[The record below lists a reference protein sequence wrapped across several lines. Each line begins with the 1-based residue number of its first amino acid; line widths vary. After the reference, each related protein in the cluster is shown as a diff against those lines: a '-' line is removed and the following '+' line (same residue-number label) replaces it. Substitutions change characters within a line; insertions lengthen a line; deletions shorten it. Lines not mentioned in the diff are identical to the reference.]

1 MTRFLSLFLF
11 LSAALSLSAQHVRSV
26 AGFPAAEP
34 GYSLGV
40 SACYAGQI
48 GDYLVVAGG
57 CNFPEAGKP
66 KKYYAGVYAARMD
79 RATLQWR
86 LVGFLPEAAAY
97 GATVT
102 CGDSLLFL
110 GGNNTDHALAAVYS
124 VRLNS
129 VGTDV
134 LINRLADLP
143 ATADNMAVALV
154 GNDIFVV
161 GGNQNGKPSADVLRY
176 KLGANSVNQCSNTI
190 AQCSNSVNQC
200 SNTIAQCS
208 NSVNQCSNRIAQCS
222 NSVNQGANST
232 SSADLRIPGAP
243 RVQPVAAAYNDKLY
257 VWGGFYADG
266 EQSKVHTDG
275 YVYDVNAKEWGALSA
290 PCSADGEEMTL
301 SGGIAWAD
309 GDHLYATGG
318 VNRTIFLDAIS
329 GRYECVKKDDYL
341 KQPIDWYKFSGNL
354 YVFDAVAGQWL
365 TTTFANQALAR
376 AGAQAVPT
384 TLGVYYIGGELKPAL
399 RTPQIVLV
407 EN

>member
-1 MTRFLSLFLF
+1 MNRFLSLFLF
-11 LSAALSLSAQHVRSV
+11 LSTALSLSAQHVRSV

-48 GDYLVVAGG
+48 GDYLVIAGG

-97 GATVT
+97 GATVA

-110 GGNNTDHALAAVYS
+110 GGNNTDHDLAAVYS

-129 VGTDV
+129 AGTDV
-134 LINRLADLP
+134 SINRLADLP
-143 ATADNMAVALV
+143 ATADNMAVALA
-154 GNDIFVV
+154 GNDVFVV

-176 KLGANSVNQCSNTI
+176 KLGA
-190 AQCSNSVNQC
+190 
-200 SNTIAQCS
+200 
-208 NSVNQCSNRIAQCS
+208 
-222 NSVNQGANST
+222 ST
-232 SSADLRIPGAP
+232 VSSANLRIPGAP

-341 KQPIDWYKFSGNL
+341 KQSIDWYKFSGNL

-384 TLGVYYIGGELKPAL
+384 PLGVYYIGGELKPAL

>member
-1 MTRFLSLFLF
+1 MNKLLSLFLF
-11 LSAALSLSAQHVRSV
+11 FSAALPLSAQHVRSV

-86 LVGFLPEAAAY
+86 LVGFLPEPAAY
-97 GATVT
+97 GATIAS
-102 CGDSLLFL
+102 GDSLLFI
-110 GGNNTDHALAAVYS
+110 GGNNTDHALTAVYS

-129 VGTDV
+129 AGTDAT
-134 LINRLADLP
+134 LNRLADLS

-154 GNDIFVV
+154 GNDVFVV

-176 KLGANSVNQCSNTI
+176 KLGANSVNQAT
-190 AQCSNSVNQC
+190 
-200 SNTIAQCS
+200 
-208 NSVNQCSNRIAQCS
+208 
-222 NSVNQGANST
+222 NST
-232 SSADLRIPGAP
+232 SSVNLRIPGAP
-243 RVQPVAAAYNDKLY
+243 RVQPVAAAYNNKLY

-275 YVYDVNAKEWGALSA
+275 YVYDVNTKEWGALSA
-290 PCSADGEEMTL
+290 PRSKDGEEMTL

-365 TTTFANQALAR
+365 TTTFANKALAR
-376 AGAQAVPT
+376 AGAQVVPT

-399 RTPQIVLV
+399 RTPEIVII

>member
-1 MTRFLSLFLF
+1 MNRFLSLFLF
-11 LSAALSLSAQHVRSV
+11 LSTALTLSAQHVRSV

-79 RATLQWR
+79 RAALQWR

-97 GATVT
+97 GATVA
-102 CGDSLLFL
+102 CGDSLLFV
-110 GGNNTDHALAAVYS
+110 GGNNTEHALAAVYS

-129 VGTDV
+129 AGTDV
-134 LINRLADLP
+134 SINRLADLP
-143 ATADNMAVALV
+143 ATADNMAVALA

-161 GGNQNGKPSADVLRY
+161 GGNQNGKPSNAVLRY
-176 KLGANSVNQCSNTI
+176 KLG
-190 AQCSNSVNQC
+190 SNSV
-200 SNTIAQCS
+200 
-208 NSVNQCSNRIAQCS
+208 
-222 NSVNQGANST
+222 

-243 RVQPVAAAYNDKLY
+243 RVQPVAAAYNNRLY

-275 YVYDVNAKEWGALSA
+275 YVYDMNAKEWGALAA
-290 PCSADGEEMTL
+290 PRSADGEEMTL
-301 SGGIAWAD
+301 SGGIAWAE
-309 GDHLYATGG
+309 GDYLYATGG

-365 TTTFANQALAR
+365 TTTFANRALAR
-376 AGAQAVPT
+376 AGAQVVPT

-407 EN
+407 EK

>member
-1 MTRFLSLFLF
+1 MNRFLSLFLF
-11 LSAALSLSAQHVRSV
+11 LSAALSLSAQHVRRV

-79 RATLQWR
+79 RAALQWR

-97 GATVT
+97 GATVAS
-102 CGDSLLFL
+102 GDSLLFL

-129 VGTDV
+129 AGTDV
-134 LINRLADLP
+134 SINRLADLP
-143 ATADNMAVALV
+143 ATADNMAVALA
-154 GNDIFVV
+154 GNDVFVV

-176 KLGANSVNQCSNTI
+176 KLGSNSVKQASNTI
-190 AQCSNSVNQC
+190 ARGSNSVNQV
-200 SNTIAQCS
+200 T
-208 NSVNQCSNRIAQCS
+208 
-222 NSVNQGANST
+222 NST
-232 SSADLRIPGAP
+232 SSVDLRIPGAP
-243 RVQPVAAAYNDKLY
+243 RVQPVAAAYNNKLY

-275 YVYDVNAKEWGALSA
+275 YVYDVNTKEWGALSA
-290 PCSADGEEMTL
+290 PRSADGEEMTL

-309 GDHLYATGG
+309 GNRLCATGG

-365 TTTFANQALAR
+365 TTTFANRALAR
-376 AGAQAVPT
+376 AGAQVVPT

-399 RTPQIVLV
+399 RTPEIVII

>member
-1 MTRFLSLFLF
+1 MNRFLSLFLF

-79 RATLQWR
+79 CATLQWR
-86 LVGFLPEAAAY
+86 LVGFLPEPAAY
-97 GATVT
+97 GATVA

-176 KLGANSVNQCSNTI
+176 KLGANS
-190 AQCSNSVNQC
+190 
-200 SNTIAQCS
+200 
-208 NSVNQCSNRIAQCS
+208 
-222 NSVNQGANST
+222 T

-275 YVYDVNAKEWGALSA
+275 YVYDVNAKEWDALSA

-384 TLGVYYIGGELKPAL
+384 PLGVYYIGGELKPAL
-399 RTPQIVLV
+399 RTPQIVII

>member
-11 LSAALSLSAQHVRSV
+11 LSAALPLSAQHVRSV
-26 AGFPAAEP
+26 VGFPAAEP

-57 CNFPEAGKP
+57 CNFPEDGKP

-86 LVGFLPEAAAY
+86 LVGFLPEPAAY
-97 GATVT
+97 GATIAS
-102 CGDSLLFL
+102 GDSLLFI

-129 VGTDV
+129 AGTDAT
-134 LINRLADLP
+134 LNRLADLP

-154 GNDIFVV
+154 GNDVFVV
-161 GGNQNGKPSADVLRY
+161 GGNQNGKPSNAVLRY
-176 KLGANSVNQCSNTI
+176 KLGANSVNQGSNSV

-200 SNTIAQCS
+200 SNTIAQG
-208 NSVNQCSNRIAQCS
+208 S

-232 SSADLRIPGAP
+232 SSANLRIPGAP

-275 YVYDVNAKEWGALSA
+275 YVYDVNAKEWGVLPA
-290 PCSADGEEMTL
+290 PRSVDGEEMTL

-309 GDHLYATGG
+309 GNHLYATGG
-318 VNRTIFLDAIS
+318 VNSTIFLDAIS

-354 YVFDAVAGQWL
+354 CVFDAVAGQWL

-384 TLGVYYIGGELKPAL
+384 TFGVYYIGGELKPAL
-399 RTPQIVLV
+399 RTPQIVIV
-407 EN
+407 EK

>member
-1 MTRFLSLFLF
+1 MNRFLSLFLF
-11 LSAALSLSAQHVRSV
+11 LSAALPLSAQHVRSV

-66 KKYYAGVYAARMD
+66 KKYYAGVYAARID

-97 GATVT
+97 GATVAS
-102 CGDSLLFL
+102 GDSLLFI
-110 GGNNTDHALAAVYS
+110 GGNNTEHALAAVYS

-129 VGTDV
+129 AGTDV
-134 LINRLADLP
+134 SINRLADLP
-143 ATADNMAVALV
+143 ATADNMAVALA
-154 GNDIFVV
+154 GNDVFVV
-161 GGNQNGKPSADVLRY
+161 GGNQNGKPSNAVLRY
-176 KLGANSVNQCSNTI
+176 KLGSNSIAQGSNTV
-190 AQCSNSVNQC
+190 SSVE
-200 SNTIAQCS
+200 
-208 NSVNQCSNRIAQCS
+208 
-222 NSVNQGANST
+222 
-232 SSADLRIPGAP
+232 LRIPGAP
-243 RVQPVAAAYNDKLY
+243 RVQPVAAAYNNKLY

-275 YVYDVNAKEWGALSA
+275 YVYDVNAKEWGALAA
-290 PCSADGEEMTL
+290 PRSADGEEMTL

-309 GDHLYATGG
+309 GNRLYATGG

-329 GRYECVKKDDYL
+329 GRYECVEKDDYL
-341 KQPIDWYKFSGNL
+341 KQPIDWYRFSGNL

-376 AGAQAVPT
+376 AGAQVVPT

-399 RTPQIVLV
+399 RTPEIVII

>member
-1 MTRFLSLFLF
+1 MNRFLSLFLF

-26 AGFPAAEP
+26 AGFPAAES

-97 GATVT
+97 GATVAS
-102 CGDSLLFL
+102 GDSLLFL

-134 LINRLADLP
+134 SINRLADLP

-154 GNDIFVV
+154 GNDVFVV

-176 KLGANSVNQCSNTI
+176 KLGA
-190 AQCSNSVNQC
+190 
-200 SNTIAQCS
+200 
-208 NSVNQCSNRIAQCS
+208 
-222 NSVNQGANST
+222 ST
-232 SSADLRIPGAP
+232 VSSANLRIPGAP

-290 PCSADGEEMTL
+290 PHSVDGEEMTL

-341 KQPIDWYKFSGNL
+341 KQSIDWYKFSGNL
-354 YVFDAVAGQWL
+354 YVFDAVVGQWL

-384 TLGVYYIGGELKPAL
+384 PLGVYYIGGELKPAL

>member
-1 MTRFLSLFLF
+1 MTFDTPSIFITIMNRLLSLFLF

-161 GGNQNGKPSADVLRY
+161 GGNQNGKPSADVMRY
-176 KLGANSVNQCSNTI
+176 KL
-190 AQCSNSVNQC
+190 
-200 SNTIAQCS
+200 
-208 NSVNQCSNRIAQCS
+208 
-222 NSVNQGANST
+222 GANST
-232 SSADLRIPGAP
+232 SSADLRIPCAP

-290 PCSADGEEMTL
+290 PCSANGEEMTL

-365 TTTFANQALAR
+365 TTTFVNQALAR

-384 TLGVYYIGGELKPAL
+384 PLGVYYIGGELKPAL
-399 RTPQIVLV
+399 RTPQIVII

>member
-97 GATVT
+97 GATVA

-124 VRLNS
+124 VRLDS
-129 VGTDV
+129 AGTDV
-134 LINRLADLP
+134 SINRLADLP
-143 ATADNMAVALV
+143 ATTDNMAVALV
-154 GNDIFVV
+154 GNDVFVV

-176 KLGANSVNQCSNTI
+176 KLGA
-190 AQCSNSVNQC
+190 
-200 SNTIAQCS
+200 
-208 NSVNQCSNRIAQCS
+208 
-222 NSVNQGANST
+222 ST
-232 SSADLRIPGAP
+232 VSSADLRIPGAP

-257 VWGGFYADG
+257 VWGGFCADG

-290 PCSADGEEMTL
+290 PHSVDGEEMTL

-341 KQPIDWYKFSGNL
+341 KQSIDWYKFSGNL

-384 TLGVYYIGGELKPAL
+384 PLGVYYIGGELKPAL

>member
-1 MTRFLSLFLF
+1 MNKLLSLFLF
-11 LSAALSLSAQHVRSV
+11 FSAALPISAQHVRSV

-86 LVGFLPEAAAY
+86 LVGFLPEPAAY
-97 GATVT
+97 GATIAS
-102 CGDSLLFL
+102 GDSLLFI
-110 GGNNTDHALAAVYS
+110 GGNNTDHALTAVYS

-129 VGTDV
+129 AGTDAT
-134 LINRLADLP
+134 LNRLADLS

-154 GNDIFVV
+154 GNDVFVV

-176 KLGANSVNQCSNTI
+176 KLGANSVNQAT
-190 AQCSNSVNQC
+190 
-200 SNTIAQCS
+200 
-208 NSVNQCSNRIAQCS
+208 
-222 NSVNQGANST
+222 NST
-232 SSADLRIPGAP
+232 SSVNLRIPGAP
-243 RVQPVAAAYNDKLY
+243 RVQPVAAAYNNKLY

-275 YVYDVNAKEWGALSA
+275 YVYDVNTKEWGALSA
-290 PCSADGEEMTL
+290 PRSKDGEEMTL

-354 YVFDAVAGQWL
+354 CVFDAVAGQWL
-365 TTTFANQALAR
+365 TTTFANKALAR
-376 AGAQAVPT
+376 AGAQVVPT

-399 RTPQIVLV
+399 RTPQIVII

>member
-1 MTRFLSLFLF
+1 MNRFLSLFLF

-79 RATLQWR
+79 RAALQWR

-97 GATVT
+97 GATVA

-129 VGTDV
+129 AGTDV

-154 GNDIFVV
+154 GNDVFVV

-176 KLGANSVNQCSNTI
+176 KLGA
-190 AQCSNSVNQC
+190 
-200 SNTIAQCS
+200 
-208 NSVNQCSNRIAQCS
+208 
-222 NSVNQGANST
+222 ST
-232 SSADLRIPGAP
+232 VSSANLRIPGAP

-257 VWGGFYADG
+257 IWGGFYADG

-275 YVYDVNAKEWGALSA
+275 YVYDINAKEWGALSA
-290 PCSADGEEMTL
+290 PRSADGEEMTL

-384 TLGVYYIGGELKPAL
+384 TFGVYYIGGELKPAL

>member
-1 MTRFLSLFLF
+1 MDRFLSLFLF
-11 LSAALSLSAQHVRSV
+11 LSAALPLSAQHVRSV
-26 AGFPAAEP
+26 VGFPAAEP

-57 CNFPEAGKP
+57 CNFPEDGKP

-79 RATLQWR
+79 RKALQWR
-86 LVGFLPEAAAY
+86 LVGFLPEPAAY
-97 GATVT
+97 GATVA

-129 VGTDV
+129 AGTDV
-134 LINRLADLP
+134 SINRLADLP

-154 GNDIFVV
+154 GNDVFVV

-176 KLGANSVNQCSNTI
+176 KLGANSV
-190 AQCSNSVNQC
+190 
-200 SNTIAQCS
+200 
-208 NSVNQCSNRIAQCS
+208 
-222 NSVNQGANST
+222 
-232 SSADLRIPGAP
+232 SSANLRIPGAP

-275 YVYDVNAKEWGALSA
+275 YVYDVNTKEWGALSA

-341 KQPIDWYKFSGNL
+341 KQPIDWYKFCGNL
-354 YVFDAVAGQWL
+354 YVFDAVAGQWF

-376 AGAQAVPT
+376 AGAQVVPT

-399 RTPQIVLV
+399 RTPEIVLV
-407 EN
+407 EK

>member
-1 MTRFLSLFLF
+1 MNKLLSLFLF

-176 KLGANSVNQCSNTI
+176 KLGA
-190 AQCSNSVNQC
+190 
-200 SNTIAQCS
+200 
-208 NSVNQCSNRIAQCS
+208 
-222 NSVNQGANST
+222 ST
-232 SSADLRIPGAP
+232 VSSADIRIPGAP

-290 PCSADGEEMTL
+290 PCSANGEEMTL

-365 TTTFANQALAR
+365 TTTFVNQALAR

-384 TLGVYYIGGELKPAL
+384 PLGVYYIGGELKPAL
-399 RTPQIVLV
+399 RTPQIVII

>member
-79 RATLQWR
+79 CATLQWR

-176 KLGANSVNQCSNTI
+176 KLGA
-190 AQCSNSVNQC
+190 
-200 SNTIAQCS
+200 
-208 NSVNQCSNRIAQCS
+208 
-222 NSVNQGANST
+222 ST
-232 SSADLRIPGAP
+232 VSSADLRIPGAP

-290 PCSADGEEMTL
+290 PCSANGEEMTL

-365 TTTFANQALAR
+365 TTTFVNQALAR

-384 TLGVYYIGGELKPAL
+384 PLGVYYIGGELKPAL
-399 RTPQIVLV
+399 RTPQIVII

>member
-1 MTRFLSLFLF
+1 MNRFLSLFLF
-11 LSAALSLSAQHVRSV
+11 LSAALPLSAQHVRSV

-79 RATLQWR
+79 RAALQWR

-97 GATVT
+97 GATVAS
-102 CGDSLLFL
+102 GDSLLFI

-129 VGTDV
+129 AGTDV

-154 GNDIFVV
+154 GNDVFVV

-176 KLGANSVNQCSNTI
+176 KLGA
-190 AQCSNSVNQC
+190 
-200 SNTIAQCS
+200 
-208 NSVNQCSNRIAQCS
+208 
-222 NSVNQGANST
+222 ST
-232 SSADLRIPGAP
+232 VSSANLRIPGAP

-290 PCSADGEEMTL
+290 PRSADSEEMTL

-384 TLGVYYIGGELKPAL
+384 TFGVYYIGGELKPAL

>member
-1 MTRFLSLFLF
+1 MNRFLSLFLF

-26 AGFPAAEP
+26 VGFPAAEP

-48 GDYLVVAGG
+48 GDYLVIAGG

-97 GATVT
+97 GATVAS
-102 CGDSLLFL
+102 GDSLLFI
-110 GGNNTDHALAAVYS
+110 GGNNTEHALAAVYS

-129 VGTDV
+129 AGTDV
-134 LINRLADLP
+134 SINRLADLP

-154 GNDIFVV
+154 GNDVFVV
-161 GGNQNGKPSADVLRY
+161 GGNQNGEPSNAVLRY
-176 KLGANSVNQCSNTI
+176 KLG
-190 AQCSNSVNQC
+190 SNSVAQG
-200 SNTIAQCS
+200 SNT
-208 NSVNQCSNRIAQCS
+208 V
-222 NSVNQGANST
+222 
-232 SSADLRIPGAP
+232 SSAELRIPGAP
-243 RVQPVAAAYNDKLY
+243 RVQPVAVAYNNRLY

-275 YVYDVNAKEWGALSA
+275 YVYDVNAKEWGVLSA
-290 PCSADGEEMTL
+290 PRSADGEEMTL

-309 GDHLYATGG
+309 GAHLYATGG

-329 GRYECVKKDDYL
+329 GRYECVEKNDYL
-341 KQPIDWYKFSGNL
+341 KQSIDWYKFSGNL

-365 TTTFANQALAR
+365 TTTFANKALAR
-376 AGAQAVPT
+376 AGAQVVPT

-407 EN
+407 EK

>member
-86 LVGFLPEAAAY
+86 LVGFLPEPAAY
-97 GATVT
+97 GATVA

-124 VRLNS
+124 VRLDS
-129 VGTDV
+129 AGTDV

-154 GNDIFVV
+154 GNDILVV

-176 KLGANSVNQCSNTI
+176 KLGA
-190 AQCSNSVNQC
+190 
-200 SNTIAQCS
+200 
-208 NSVNQCSNRIAQCS
+208 
-222 NSVNQGANST
+222 ST
-232 SSADLRIPGAP
+232 VSSANLRIPGAP

-275 YVYDVNAKEWGALSA
+275 YVYDVNVKEWGALSA
-290 PCSADGEEMTL
+290 PRSVDGEEMTL

-365 TTTFANQALAR
+365 TTTFADQALAR

-384 TLGVYYIGGELKPAL
+384 PLGVYYIGGELKPAL

>member
-1 MTRFLSLFLF
+1 MNRFLSLFLF
-11 LSAALSLSAQHVRSV
+11 LSAALPLSAQHVRRV

-79 RATLQWR
+79 RAALQWR

-97 GATVT
+97 GATVAS
-102 CGDSLLFL
+102 GDSLLFI
-110 GGNNTDHALAAVYS
+110 GGNNTEHALAAVYS

-129 VGTDV
+129 AGTDV
-134 LINRLADLP
+134 SINRLADLP
-143 ATADNMAVALV
+143 ATADNMAVALA

-161 GGNQNGKPSADVLRY
+161 GGNQNGKPSNAVLRY
-176 KLGANSVNQCSNTI
+176 KLG
-190 AQCSNSVNQC
+190 SNSVNQA
-200 SNTIAQCS
+200 T
-208 NSVNQCSNRIAQCS
+208 
-222 NSVNQGANST
+222 NST
-232 SSADLRIPGAP
+232 SAVNLRIPGAP
-243 RVQPVAAAYNDKLY
+243 RVQPVAAAYNNRLY

-275 YVYDVNAKEWGALSA
+275 YVYDVNAKEWGALAA
-290 PCSADGEEMTL
+290 PRSADGEEMTL

-309 GDHLYATGG
+309 GNRLYATGG

-341 KQPIDWYKFSGNL
+341 KQSIDWYKFSGNL

-376 AGAQAVPT
+376 AGAQVVPT

-399 RTPQIVLV
+399 RTPQIVII

>member
-1 MTRFLSLFLF
+1 MNRFLSLFLF
-11 LSAALSLSAQHVRSV
+11 LSAALPLSAQHVRSV
-26 AGFPAAEP
+26 VGFPAAEP

-48 GDYLVVAGG
+48 GDYIVVAGG

-66 KKYYAGVYAARMD
+66 KKYYAGVYAARID
-79 RATLQWR
+79 RAALQWR

-97 GATVT
+97 GATVAS
-102 CGDSLLFL
+102 GDSLLFI
-110 GGNNTDHALAAVYS
+110 GGNNTEHALAAVYS

-129 VGTDV
+129 AGTNV
-134 LINRLADLP
+134 SINRLADLP
-143 ATADNMAVALV
+143 ATADNMAVALA

-161 GGNQNGKPSADVLRY
+161 GGNQNGKPSNAVLRY
-176 KLGANSVNQCSNTI
+176 KLG
-190 AQCSNSVNQC
+190 SNSVKQA
-200 SNTIAQCS
+200 T
-208 NSVNQCSNRIAQCS
+208 
-222 NSVNQGANST
+222 NST
-232 SSADLRIPGAP
+232 SSANLRIPGAP
-243 RVQPVAAAYNDKLY
+243 RVQPVAAAYNNRLY

-290 PCSADGEEMTL
+290 PRSADGEEMTL

-309 GDHLYATGG
+309 GNRLYATGG

-365 TTTFANQALAR
+365 TTTFANQTLAR

-384 TLGVYYIGGELKPAL
+384 PLGVYYIGGELKPAL
-399 RTPQIVLV
+399 RTPQIVII

>member
-11 LSAALSLSAQHVRSV
+11 LSAALPLSAQHVRSV
-26 AGFPAAEP
+26 VGFPAAEP

-97 GATVT
+97 GATIAS
-102 CGDSLLFL
+102 GDSLLFI
-110 GGNNTDHALAAVYS
+110 GGNNNDHALAAVYS
-124 VRLNS
+124 VRLS
-129 VGTDV
+129 SAGTDV

-161 GGNQNGKPSADVLRY
+161 GGNQNGKPSNAVLRY
-176 KLGANSVNQCSNTI
+176 KLG
-190 AQCSNSVNQC
+190 SNSVNQA
-200 SNTIAQCS
+200 T
-208 NSVNQCSNRIAQCS
+208 
-222 NSVNQGANST
+222 NST
-232 SSADLRIPGAP
+232 SAVNLRIPGAP
-243 RVQPVAAAYNDKLY
+243 RVQPVAAAYNNRLY

-275 YVYDVNAKEWGALSA
+275 YVYDVNTKEWGALAA
-290 PCSADGEEMTL
+290 PRSADGEEMTL

-309 GDHLYATGG
+309 GNRLYATGG

-354 YVFDAVAGQWL
+354 YVFDAVVGQWL

-384 TLGVYYIGGELKPAL
+384 QLGVYYIGGELKPAL
-399 RTPQIVLV
+399 RTPEIVII

>member
-1 MTRFLSLFLF
+1 MNRFLSLFLF

-97 GATVT
+97 GATVA

-129 VGTDV
+129 AGTDV
-134 LINRLADLP
+134 SINRLADLP

-154 GNDIFVV
+154 GNDVFVV

-176 KLGANSVNQCSNTI
+176 KLGA
-190 AQCSNSVNQC
+190 
-200 SNTIAQCS
+200 
-208 NSVNQCSNRIAQCS
+208 
-222 NSVNQGANST
+222 ST
-232 SSADLRIPGAP
+232 VSSANLRIPGAP

-257 VWGGFYADG
+257 VCGGFYADG

-275 YVYDVNAKEWGALSA
+275 YVYDVNAKEWGALAA

-384 TLGVYYIGGELKPAL
+384 PLGVYYIGGELKPAL
-399 RTPQIVLV
+399 RTPQIVII

>member
-1 MTRFLSLFLF
+1 MNRFLSLFLF
-11 LSAALSLSAQHVRSV
+11 LSAALPLSAQHVRSV

-66 KKYYAGVYAARMD
+66 KKYYAGVYAARID

-97 GATVT
+97 GATVAS
-102 CGDSLLFL
+102 GDSLLFI
-110 GGNNTDHALAAVYS
+110 GGNNNEHALAAVYS

-129 VGTDV
+129 AGTDV
-134 LINRLADLP
+134 SINRLADLP
-143 ATADNMAVALV
+143 ATADNMAVALA
-154 GNDIFVV
+154 GNDVFVV
-161 GGNQNGKPSADVLRY
+161 GGNQNGKPSNAVLRY
-176 KLGANSVNQCSNTI
+176 QLGA
-190 AQCSNSVNQC
+190 
-200 SNTIAQCS
+200 
-208 NSVNQCSNRIAQCS
+208 
-222 NSVNQGANST
+222 ST
-232 SSADLRIPGAP
+232 VSSANLCIPGAP

-290 PCSADGEEMTL
+290 PRSADGEEMTL

-309 GDHLYATGG
+309 GAHLYATGG

-329 GRYECVKKDDYL
+329 GRYECIEKNDYL

-376 AGAQAVPT
+376 AGAQVVPT

-399 RTPQIVLV
+399 RTPEIVII

>member
-1 MTRFLSLFLF
+1 MNKLLSLFLF
-11 LSAALSLSAQHVRSV
+11 LSTALSLSAQHVRSV

-161 GGNQNGKPSADVLRY
+161 GGNQNGKPSADVMRY
-176 KLGANSVNQCSNTI
+176 KL
-190 AQCSNSVNQC
+190 
-200 SNTIAQCS
+200 
-208 NSVNQCSNRIAQCS
+208 
-222 NSVNQGANST
+222 GANST

-309 GDHLYATGG
+309 GNHLYATGG

-365 TTTFANQALAR
+365 TTTFVNQALAR

-384 TLGVYYIGGELKPAL
+384 TFGVYYIGGELKPAL
-399 RTPQIVLV
+399 RTPQIVII

>member
-11 LSAALSLSAQHVRSV
+11 LSTALSLSAQHVRSV

-86 LVGFLPEAAAY
+86 LVGFLPEPAAY
-97 GATVT
+97 GATIAS
-102 CGDSLLFL
+102 GDSLLFI
-110 GGNNTDHALAAVYS
+110 GGNNNEHALAAVYS

-129 VGTDV
+129 AGTDV

-154 GNDIFVV
+154 GNDVFVV

-176 KLGANSVNQCSNTI
+176 KLGANSV
-190 AQCSNSVNQC
+190 AQG
-200 SNTIAQCS
+200 
-208 NSVNQCSNRIAQCS
+208 S

-275 YVYDVNAKEWGALSA
+275 YVYDINAKEWGALSA
-290 PCSADGEEMTL
+290 PRSVDGEEMTL

-365 TTTFANQALAR
+365 TTTFANKALAR
-376 AGAQAVPT
+376 AGAQVVPT
-384 TLGVYYIGGELKPAL
+384 ALGVYYIGGELKPAL
-399 RTPQIVLV
+399 RTPEIVII

>member
-1 MTRFLSLFLF
+1 MNRFLSLFLF

-79 RATLQWR
+79 RAALQWR

-97 GATVT
+97 GATVAS
-102 CGDSLLFL
+102 GDSLLFI
-110 GGNNTDHALAAVYS
+110 GGNNTEHALAAVYS

-129 VGTDV
+129 TGTEV
-134 LINRLADLP
+134 SINRLADLP
-143 ATADNMAVALV
+143 ATADNMAVALA
-154 GNDIFVV
+154 GNDVFVV
-161 GGNQNGKPSADVLRY
+161 GGNQNGKPSNAVLRY
-176 KLGANSVNQCSNTI
+176 KLG
-190 AQCSNSVNQC
+190 SNSVNQA
-200 SNTIAQCS
+200 T
-208 NSVNQCSNRIAQCS
+208 
-222 NSVNQGANST
+222 NST
-232 SSADLRIPGAP
+232 SAVNLRIPGAP

-290 PCSADGEEMTL
+290 PHSADGEEMTL

-309 GDHLYATGG
+309 GDRLYATGG

-329 GRYECVKKDDYL
+329 GRYECVEKNDYL

-365 TTTFANQALAR
+365 TTTFANRALAR
-376 AGAQAVPT
+376 AGAQVVPT

-399 RTPQIVLV
+399 RTPEIVII

>member
-97 GATVT
+97 GATVA
-102 CGDSLLFL
+102 CGDSLLFI

-124 VRLNS
+124 VRLDS
-129 VGTDV
+129 AGTDV

-154 GNDIFVV
+154 GNDVFVV

-176 KLGANSVNQCSNTI
+176 KLGA
-190 AQCSNSVNQC
+190 
-200 SNTIAQCS
+200 
-208 NSVNQCSNRIAQCS
+208 
-222 NSVNQGANST
+222 ST
-232 SSADLRIPGAP
+232 VSSADLRIPGAP

-290 PCSADGEEMTL
+290 PHSVDGEEMTL

-341 KQPIDWYKFSGNL
+341 KQSIDWYKFSGNL

-384 TLGVYYIGGELKPAL
+384 PLGVYYIGGELKPAL
-399 RTPQIVLV
+399 RTPEIVLV
-407 EN
+407 EK

>member
-11 LSAALSLSAQHVRSV
+11 LSAALPLSAQHVRSV
-26 AGFPAAEP
+26 VGFPAAEP

-86 LVGFLPEAAAY
+86 LVGFLSEAAAY
-97 GATVT
+97 GATIAS
-102 CGDSLLFL
+102 GDSLLFI
-110 GGNNTDHALAAVYS
+110 GGNNNEHALAAVYS

-129 VGTDV
+129 AGTDV
-134 LINRLADLP
+134 SINRLTDLP
-143 ATADNMAVALV
+143 ATADNMAVALA
-154 GNDIFVV
+154 GNDVFVV
-161 GGNQNGKPSADVLRY
+161 GGNQNGKPSNAVLRY
-176 KLGANSVNQCSNTI
+176 KLGANSVN
-190 AQCSNSVNQC
+190 
-200 SNTIAQCS
+200 
-208 NSVNQCSNRIAQCS
+208 QCS

-309 GDHLYATGG
+309 GNHLYATGG
-318 VNRTIFLDAIS
+318 VNSTIFLDAIS
-329 GRYECVKKDDYL
+329 GRYECVKKEDYL

-384 TLGVYYIGGELKPAL
+384 PLGVYYIGGELKPAL

-407 EN
+407 ENWEWRVGSFLS

>member
-1 MTRFLSLFLF
+1 MNRFLSLFLF

-97 GATVT
+97 GATVA

-110 GGNNTDHALAAVYS
+110 GGNNTDYALAAVYS

-129 VGTDV
+129 AGTDV

-154 GNDIFVV
+154 GNDLFVV

-176 KLGANSVNQCSNTI
+176 KLGA
-190 AQCSNSVNQC
+190 
-200 SNTIAQCS
+200 
-208 NSVNQCSNRIAQCS
+208 
-222 NSVNQGANST
+222 ST
-232 SSADLRIPGAP
+232 VSSANLRIPGAP

-257 VWGGFYADG
+257 VWGGFHADG

-275 YVYDVNAKEWGALSA
+275 YVYDVNAKEWGALTA
-290 PCSADGEEMTL
+290 PRSADGEEMTL

-329 GRYECVKKDDYL
+329 GRYECIKKDDYL

-384 TLGVYYIGGELKPAL
+384 PLGVYYIGGELKPAL

>member
-1 MTRFLSLFLF
+1 MNKLLSLFLF
-11 LSAALSLSAQHVRSV
+11 LSTALSLSAQHVRSV

-176 KLGANSVNQCSNTI
+176 KLGANS
-190 AQCSNSVNQC
+190 
-200 SNTIAQCS
+200 
-208 NSVNQCSNRIAQCS
+208 
-222 NSVNQGANST
+222 T

-290 PCSADGEEMTL
+290 PCSANGEEMTL

-365 TTTFANQALAR
+365 TTTFVNQALAR

-384 TLGVYYIGGELKPAL
+384 PLGVYYIGGELKPAL
-399 RTPQIVLV
+399 RTPQIVII

>member
-48 GDYLVVAGG
+48 GDYLVIAGG

-66 KKYYAGVYAARMD
+66 KKYYAGVYAARID
-79 RATLQWR
+79 REALQWR

-97 GATVT
+97 GATIA

-129 VGTDV
+129 AGTDV

-154 GNDIFVV
+154 GNDVFVV

-176 KLGANSVNQCSNTI
+176 KLGA
-190 AQCSNSVNQC
+190 
-200 SNTIAQCS
+200 
-208 NSVNQCSNRIAQCS
+208 
-222 NSVNQGANST
+222 ST
-232 SSADLRIPGAP
+232 VSSANLRIPGAP

-275 YVYDVNAKEWGALSA
+275 YVYDVNVKEWGALSA

-384 TLGVYYIGGELKPAL
+384 PLGVYYIGGELKPAL

-407 EN
+407 ES